1 MTEVLTR
8 ADWQGREKA
17 HHERVDELLADHR
30 WRSARGIKHPVEDF
44 LFEYYTFRPYQLR
57 RWHPGHGVV
66 LADADD
72 WLGERFHVAVEGGVT
87 LDTAAILATRGRTV
101 TQTYALL
108 AAIDARRPQ
117 FGCFGMHE
125 WAMVDGLRADQ
136 TRHPQLGLRVVPE
149 QVSATLR
156 EVGVRC
162 THIDAYRF
170 FTPAAKPLNHVTPT
184 RENQV
189 ELDQPG
195 CLHVGMDL
203 YRAAFKLAPMIGTE
217 LIVDCFELA
226 RRIRVLD
233 MQASPYDVSGLG
245 LPAVEVDTPAGRQA
259 YASAQRELADAAEP
273 LRKRLLE
280 KVGVIAALVGARWRP
295 T

>member
-8 ADWQGREKA
+8 TDWVARQQA
-17 HHERVDELLADHR
+17 HHERVDALLADHR
-30 WRSARGIKHPVEDF
+30 QRSARGIKHPVEDF

-66 LADADD
+66 LADADE
-72 WLGERFHVAVEGGVT
+72 WLAERDHVAVGGGVT
-87 LDTAAILATRGRTV
+87 LGTAAILRTRGRTV

-108 AAIDARRPQ
+108 SAIDGRRPS

-125 WAMVDGLRADQ
+125 WAMVDGLRAEE
-136 TRHPQLGLRVVPE
+136 TRHPQLGLRVEPGRI
-149 QVSATLR
+149 SATLR

-162 THIDAYRF
+162 SHVDAYRF
-170 FTPAAKPLNHVTPT
+170 FTPSAKPLNHVTPT

-217 LIVDCFELA
+217 LVVDCFELA

-233 MQASPYDVSGLG
+233 MQANPYDVSGLG
-245 LPAVEVDTPAGRQA
+245 LPAVEVDTAAGRQA
-259 YASAQRELADAAEP
+259 YASAQRELAEAADP
-273 LRKRLLE
+273 LRRRLLE
-280 KVGVIAALVGARWRP
+280 RVGTIAALVVGPSRP

>member
-1 MTEVLTR
+1 MTEVLAR
-8 ADWQGREKA
+8 ADWQARAEA
-17 HHERVDELLADHR
+17 HHERVDALLVDHR
-30 WRSARGIKHPVEDF
+30 RRSSRGIKHPVEDF

-57 RWHPGHGVV
+57 RWHPGHDVV
-66 LADADD
+66 LQDGDE
-72 WLGERFHVAVEGGVT
+72 WLAERDHIAVDGGVT
-87 LDTAAILATRGRTV
+87 LDTAAILRTRGRTV
-101 TQTYALL
+101 AQTYALL
-108 AAIDARRPQ
+108 AAVDGRRPS

-125 WAMVDGLRADQ
+125 WAMVDGLRAEE
-136 TRHPQLGLRVVPE
+136 TRHPQLGLRLAPE
-149 QVSATLR
+149 RISTTLR

-162 THIDAYRF
+162 THVDAYRF
-170 FTPAAKPLNHVTPT
+170 FTPAAKPLNQVTPT

-233 MQASPYDVSGLG
+233 MQASPYDVSALG
-245 LPAVEVDTPAGRQA
+245 LPAIEVDTAIGRQA
-259 YASAQRELADAAEP
+259 YASAQRELAEAAEP

-280 KVGVIAALVGARWRP
+280 RVSVIAALVGAPSRP

>member
-8 ADWQGREKA
+8 ADWQAREQA
-17 HHERVDELLADHR
+17 HHERVDGLLAEHR
-30 WRSARGIKHPVEDF
+30 RRSARAIKHPVEDF

-66 LADADD
+66 LADADA
-72 WLGERFHVAVEGGVT
+72 WLGERFHVAVADGVT
-87 LDTAAILATRGRTV
+87 LDTAAILETRGRTV

-108 AAIDARRPQ
+108 SAIDARRPQ

-125 WAMVDGLRADQ
+125 WAMVDGLSVEQ
-136 TRHPQLGLRVVPE
+136 TRHPQLGLRVAPE
-149 QVSATLR
+149 HVSATLR

-170 FTPAAKPLNHVTPT
+170 FTPPAKPLNHVTPT
-184 RENQV
+184 RENQI

-245 LPAVEVDTPAGRQA
+245 LPAIEVDTAPGRQA
-259 YASAQRELADAAEP
+259 YASAQRELAEAAEP

-280 KVGVIAALVGARWRP
+280 RVGVIAALGAAPSRP